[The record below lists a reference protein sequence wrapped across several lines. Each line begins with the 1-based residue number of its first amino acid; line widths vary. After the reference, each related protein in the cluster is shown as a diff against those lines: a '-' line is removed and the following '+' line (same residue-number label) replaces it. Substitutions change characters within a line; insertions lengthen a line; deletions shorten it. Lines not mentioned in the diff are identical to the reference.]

1 MSHLHIRDVTLL
13 LLLLLLHFF
22 FANTVPIAAVFH
34 IGTRVMI
41 QLWSPGTLVNAGA
54 GM

>member
-1 MSHLHIRDVTLL
+1 MRDVTLL
-13 LLLLLLHFF
+13 LLLLFY
-22 FANTVPIAAVFH
+22 ANTEPTAAVFH

-41 QLWSPGTLVNAGA
+41 QLWSPGTMVNAGA